1 MKGYRRAIMQLERE
15 MNPDFVG
22 YDAVKT
28 LSGTDAKVLLIYSD
42 NDKLCSIDPHYTVL
56 KSGLSQKKNIH
67 FLLESGKGHNPNYTA
82 DAVKYL
88 GEYAATVQKKTRKK
102 ELETEKQKA
111 DFVASYD
118 WNRMT
123 AQDEKVWNEIFKVLA
138 E

>member
-1 MKGYRRAIMQLERE
+1 MPYIYVQNACCEEVEPSFMLSVMLIFGYKG
-15 MNPDFVG
+15 
-22 YDAVKT
+22 K
-28 LSGTDAKVLLIYSD
+28 
-42 NDKLCSIDPHYTVL
+42 
-56 KSGLSQKKNIH
+56 
-67 FLLESGKGHNPNYTA
+67 
-82 DAVKYL
+82 
-88 GEYAATVQKKTRKK
+88 KKTRKK